1 MNTENWRIK
10 TLGNEDDSF
19 FFIQTDVKDAEMN
32 GHYPKVDVMQEDFGE
47 HNGYT
52 RDIRMEDAK
61 LIVLAPKM
69 KKAITEILEVLDGDG
84 VPNIQWVKNRLLES
98 IKQ

>member
-1 MNTENWRIK
+1 
-10 TLGNEDDSF
+10 
-19 FFIQTDVKDAEMN
+19 
-32 GHYPKVDVMQEDFGE
+32 MQDDFGE

-52 RDIRMEDAK
+52 REIRMEDAK

>member
-1 MNTENWRIK
+1 
-10 TLGNEDDSF
+10 
-19 FFIQTDVKDAEMN
+19 MN